1 MSWIE
6 IALFSLS
13 ILYLIVVV
21 TGWKRLKPI
30 ASLLSLAAF
39 GIFVGHLLFDIPNW
53 QLYPLYFFIAMSTT
67 VTFIDRVMQK
77 SGREPYDSKKKI
89 MIIGVIM
96 ILISGTLMAIFPVYE
111 IPRPDGAFA
120 VGTVTFELTD
130 SKRTEQYGGITKAT
144 AENGNDL
151 RRIRVQVWY
160 PSDDVSGY
168 KQAPWL
174 QDGILLPRS
183 LAKVMKMPFFVLDH
197 TKDIL
202 SNAYIE
208 APVSQSKEKYPVVI
222 ISHGWTGFRNL
233 HNDFAELLASNGFIV
248 LGINHTYGAQMTV
261 FEDGFS
267 AELDKNALPDR
278 AKTPDFLKYANQLV
292 LTYAGDVKLVLE
304 TMDTI
309 NEGRYSN
316 VLTGVLDVKRIGLMG
331 HSTGGGADVSVAL
344 SDSRIKSLFCM
355 DAWVEPLGK
364 EALSKGV
371 TVPAV
376 FLRSEQWQGGINDD
390 YLMPLVKASDD
401 AQLFQINGTTH
412 LDFTMSTMF
421 SSLTGIIGYTGK
433 LDRALSARIQHEF
446 ALDFFN
452 DTLINTPNAD
462 RSFFDNLKQIADE
475 YNSIVQVIEVN

>member
-1 MSWIE
+1 MSWVE
-6 IALFSLS
+6 IVLFSLS
-13 ILYLIVVV
+13 VIYLILAII
-21 TGWKRLKPI
+21 GHKRLKAI
-30 ASLLSLAAF
+30 TSLLSLAAF
-39 GIFVGHLLFDIPNW
+39 GIFIGHLLFDIPNW
-53 QLYPLYFFIAMSTT
+53 QLYPLYFFIVMSTT
-67 VTFIDRVMQK
+67 VTFIDMVMLK
-77 SGREPYDSKKKI
+77 SGREPNESKKKI
-89 MIIGVIM
+89 TIIGLIS
-96 ILISGTLMAIFPVYE
+96 ILIAGILMMIFPVYE
-111 IPRPDGAFA
+111 IPKPDGAFS
-120 VGTVTFELTD
+120 VGTVTFDLID
-130 SKRTEQYGGITKAT
+130 GKRVEQYGAN
-144 AENGNDL
+144 AETTDTL
-151 RRIRVQVWY
+151 RRIKVQVWY
-160 PSDDVSGY
+160 PSDDVSDY

-183 LAKVMKMPFFVLDH
+183 LAKEMKMPFFVLDY

-208 APVSQSKEKYPVVI
+208 APVSQSKERYPVVI

-292 LTYAGDVKLVLE
+292 LTYADDVKLVLE

-364 EALSKGV
+364 ETLSKGV
-371 TVPAV
+371 TIPAV
-376 FLRSEQWQGGINDD
+376 FLRSEQWQGGINDN
-390 YLMPLVKASDD
+390 YLMPLVKASDN
-401 AQLFQINGTTH
+401 AKLFQINGTTH

-446 ALDFFN
+446 ALEFFN
-452 DTLINTPNAD
+452 DTLISAPNAD
-462 RSFFDNLKQIADE
+462 QSFFGNLEQIANE
-475 YNSIVQVIEVN
+475 FNSIVDVVETN